1 MTDFL
6 QKVLYVRV
14 VIVLK
19 LNVLILKFSTKPMKN
34 TNVHFKT
41 EYFRDDSVLIMART
55 LLLLLL
61 VAVVHGEQMCKMRGI
76 FEHVVDYKCPEYGN
90 SLLKY
95 CCGPKSEEGKCCM
108 EPNPN
113 LEEEEEKM
121 LQEVGQR
128 MKELIALLKYLATGV
143 GLLLGC
149 CGFLFCCCRCCPC
162 CYLAR
167 RRKERE
173 EEREEAMM
181 PLESVVEDATLA
193 PGYSAP
199 PWPPQHTVPQQWPYN
214 PCVNQGGYPAA
225 PPSYTQSPYNNSQ
238 TQPPAY
244 PQLPYPTYS

>member
-19 LNVLILKFSTKPMKN
+19 LNVLILKFSTKPMNN
-34 TNVHFKT
+34 TNIHFKT

-121 LQEVGQR
+121 LQEGGQR

-214 PCVNQGGYPAA
+214 PCVNQGGYPTA

>member
-1 MTDFL
+1 
-6 QKVLYVRV
+6 
-14 VIVLK
+14 
-19 LNVLILKFSTKPMKN
+19 
-34 TNVHFKT
+34 
-41 EYFRDDSVLIMART
+41 
-55 LLLLLL
+55 
-61 VAVVHGEQMCKMRGI
+61 
-76 FEHVVDYKCPEYGN
+76 
-90 SLLKY
+90 
-95 CCGPKSEEGKCCM
+95 M

-121 LQEVGQR
+121 LQEGGQR

-225 PPSYTQSPYNNSQ
+225 PPSYTQSPYNTSQ

>member
-1 MTDFL
+1 
-6 QKVLYVRV
+6 
-14 VIVLK
+14 
-19 LNVLILKFSTKPMKN
+19 MKN

-121 LQEVGQR
+121 LQEGGQR

-214 PCVNQGGYPAA
+214 PCVNQGGYPTA

>member
-1 MTDFL
+1 
-6 QKVLYVRV
+6 
-14 VIVLK
+14 
-19 LNVLILKFSTKPMKN
+19 
-34 TNVHFKT
+34 
-41 EYFRDDSVLIMART
+41 
-55 LLLLLL
+55 
-61 VAVVHGEQMCKMRGI
+61 
-76 FEHVVDYKCPEYGN
+76 
-90 SLLKY
+90 
-95 CCGPKSEEGKCCM
+95 M

-113 LEEEEEKM
+113 LEEEEKKM
-121 LQEVGQR
+121 LQEGGQR

>member
-1 MTDFL
+1 
-6 QKVLYVRV
+6 
-14 VIVLK
+14 
-19 LNVLILKFSTKPMKN
+19 MKN

-108 EPNPN
+108 EPNPT

-121 LQEVGQR
+121 LQEGGQR

-149 CGFLFCCCRCCPC
+149 CGFLFCGCRCCPC

-181 PLESVVEDATLA
+181 PLESVVEDATLS

-214 PCVNQGGYPAA
+214 PCVNQGGYPTA

>member
-90 SLLKY
+90 LSLIHI
-95 CCGPKSEEGKCCM
+95 SE
-108 EPNPN
+108 PT
-113 LEEEEEKM
+113 
-121 LQEVGQR
+121 R
-128 MKELIALLKYLATGV
+128 
-143 GLLLGC
+143 
-149 CGFLFCCCRCCPC
+149 
-162 CYLAR
+162 
-167 RRKERE
+167 
-173 EEREEAMM
+173 
-181 PLESVVEDATLA
+181 
-193 PGYSAP
+193 
-199 PWPPQHTVPQQWPYN
+199 PY
-214 PCVNQGGYPAA
+214 
-225 PPSYTQSPYNNSQ
+225 
-238 TQPPAY
+238 
-244 PQLPYPTYS
+244 